1 MMKRVITFIIA
12 LVMLIGYVPVSVFA
26 APGDVELTNVT
37 VAKTYK
43 RDGNSSVLERVVIRA
58 VGKNLAKANFQIN
71 TEGSETILVK
81 LGDPKLVDE
90 VDTGEVSLSGSQL
103 VKNGYKAIATK
114 LYISGQG
121 LSPIEHNLTT
131 NLPEFQYPTKPF
143 KKDEDVELRGSNF
156 SKIDGTNVKG
166 QFFKADAVLDIKTP
180 VESDT
185 SIKQDVGSKMTGGV
199 GVEFSSI
206 ETVSGIKITSTHNYP
221 NAFLIISDLNV
232 EGIKISP
239 NRGRPSSDATLTG
252 KLMDTNSLSVFFVE
266 KGKDIY
272 NFSNY
277 EIANMVKPADEQY
290 LANADGPGKDKF
302 FIKIPAGINPAYYN
316 VVLTNNVT
324 SDPRNEINSIFLV
337 ETDYTTPGDFPMYYY
352 VTNTAFAEIVNMTPL
367 SAAPSSNVTI
377 EGRNIGS
384 LSADEFR
391 PNKGYTYSIA
401 EEPISDDSPVP
412 QLTVDYQPGAGGNL
426 GTYEYQG
433 DIKNIDS
440 IKRVITGDIGTQISF
455 LKNATFTETLDTLY
469 VRLPNYQFNTAD
481 PYEYVNIYITT
492 TIEFDDGTKAD
503 ITDRA
508 EINPKNPEWKK
519 VDGAYKFQ
527 YLETMFIP
535 KIKDGGVFPDKIPV
549 DEENYILKD
558 LEIYITGENFVKYR
572 YNVGG
577 VEKIKYPLV
586 DLGTQFIVNKN
597 IAQGGTLPAK
607 TYNDSFIE
615 VYKDGRIV
623 TGNPGDQSGNMIKII
638 IPKGPENKGIK
649 IDGPLYGNPLINNPS
664 TVVKVLNPVKT
675 SEEITDNT
683 KNFFGEATHPLMFVK
698 VPGNDRPEISE
709 IKPSP
714 IVPAGET
721 TKGLEVHGKNFDL
734 DAELFIDGVKVNGAK
749 RDDVNNIIT
758 FDAPA
763 KLEGNYQVAV
773 RNPKTGAVGIFNYL
787 TYIKTSTEGLT
798 IINYQ
803 PQKGKKDDTIS
814 VQGTSFVPPDP
825 TVTDI
830 SGSGGWRMIGTRV
843 LLDNEDINEYIDM
856 DAQGNPKAHPFSPAE
871 NLIKGDGTNV
881 VLSPDAES
889 VILESGGKYYRL
901 YFDYV
906 TGRTLITDGTG
917 EVYTIQSNNSSLSA
931 SLGGAPSQ
939 PLTQSGGSIMIGS
952 KNFNILTVYKNE
964 NGQLTGNRVKVLSN
978 NELVWKVPAPP
989 EFQARLDNPYD
1000 LTVKNPDTKSFI
1012 VTDGFTILEPI
1023 QNPEIT
1029 GVDRDIVSEDGGIPV
1044 VIKGK
1049 NFVNLGPDHQTKII
1063 VDGVVVPV
1071 SQTTIG
1077 VNNDEIT
1084 IIVPKYVPK
1093 VPGAKSLA
1101 DEISTDRK
1109 KVTIVAQNPDGGT
1122 AYFYDFYYKVL
1133 KNRPIIKEVQPKSNI
1148 NNTVEVDIFGSGF
1161 IFFEPFVNIPGG
1173 NDSIWE
1179 EGEQYTD
1186 LNGNG
1191 KYDRFTTSN
1200 DAEFKA
1206 FMDDAVNT
1214 LRGEA
1219 GNADKTDAELEKL
1232 AWERYVKPV
1241 IPKIYFRKD
1250 GSTENQEA
1258 EIIAFT
1264 GTQITAKLPQLGT
1277 GKAKIYLMNN
1287 DHSTSNE
1294 VDFEFL
1300 QSEPGITEVNPP
1312 LGTRKGGQKIQII
1325 GQPFDSSKINVI
1337 GPDMNITQK
1346 QMPLV
1351 RFGSLSD
1358 TNISNSSIPL
1368 EGANSGKITGTR
1380 GSTQVG
1386 NLKVEYDSSGE
1397 NPILKFTL
1405 TGEDGR
1411 TYTGT
1416 HAYAGGK
1423 VYLPLSSLRDA
1434 DGNPYT
1440 SNEMVMINV
1449 DRDKG
1454 VASAYRIFVTRG
1466 YSKEASKTAGGIE
1479 LVTPEYYKIGDT
1491 EVTVE
1496 NSDGAEAKSK
1506 FKFTNPESAPKIR
1519 NILKDG
1525 EEGKLG
1531 KNAQNQDIKII
1542 TVTSVG
1548 GNLIRVIGEDFRDPS
1563 TLKFPGYN
1571 VDIPVKSYESPGTND
1586 NFNELT
1592 FTMPALGESAIGK
1605 LIPLTI
1611 TTSDNFASSADA
1623 QPPIYFQV
1631 LGIET
1636 PDMAIE
1642 SVTPNK
1648 GPSTGGTEI
1657 TIRGNDFRKS
1667 IEGYDGK
1674 LTVYFE
1680 RDGKIV
1686 GVTDF
1691 ISETHKQIVLRTP
1704 PFEAGPVDIRVVNP
1718 DGNSKILLDA
1728 FTYTSDPVIK
1738 GVYDAKNT
1746 DQLIKILSVK
1756 GGQEVIVK
1764 GEGFQEGARVLVAV
1778 KLREVK
1784 PGEDI
1789 LTLEAIQ
1796 ISGKTYVIESSIEV
1810 DGAEFIDET
1819 QIKFTSP
1826 EAPKGSKG
1834 LVVINPDGGAAYY
1847 PDLTYGIPE
1856 IEAPFNVLAEEV
1868 FGRLIRVSWT
1878 GVSGALEYEVH
1889 VSENGSGWQQIG
1901 NTKDTSIIF
1910 EELKPNT
1917 KYKFLVRALGEYGT
1931 SKPISVSE
1939 SNEVTTG
1946 ATVGF
1951 EDKDG
1956 KIGDKT
1962 VVINR
1967 GKDGFVSVGKDF
1979 KYSDLEF
1986 NLLDG
1991 KLKGVENMTI
2001 KLPAPVI
2008 ANSEAKI
2015 KISGK
2020 DFYFEFDPKIFT
2032 NSDLQKNK
2040 DKLDAGVTLKIGKYK
2055 KNLNT
2060 AGVVNKL
2067 GDSFFI
2073 TGEQQIGN
2081 KKKALK
2087 KLNGKFEFTLDYD
2100 ENLANTKRYKTVKLM
2115 RYDDAKKTW
2124 VEDKDFKTLGIFT
2137 NVGSRR

>member
-1 MMKRVITFIIA
+1 MVKKAVAFIIA
-12 LVMLIGYVPVSVFA
+12 LVMLIGYIPASVFA
-26 APGDVELTNVT
+26 APGDVELTNVSVT
-37 VAKTYK
+37 KTYK
-43 RDGNSSVLERVVIRA
+43 RDGNTAVLERVVISA
-58 VGKNLAKANFQIN
+58 TGKNLNKATFQLDTAGGESIF
-71 TEGSETILVK
+71 VK
-81 LGDPKLVDE
+81 LGDPKLVDQVE
-90 VDTGEVSLSGSQL
+90 VDEKSLSGTQL
-103 VKNGYKAIATK
+103 IKNGYRVRANT
-114 LYISGQG
+114 LTISGQG
-121 LSPIEHNLTT
+121 ITKPIVYNLTT

-143 KKDEDVELRGSNF
+143 KKDEDVELTGSNF
-156 SKIDGTNVKG
+156 SKIDGTTVKG
-166 QFFKADAVLDIKTP
+166 TFFKTDAVVDIKTP
-180 VESDT
+180 VASDT
-185 SIKQDVGSKMTGGV
+185 LIKQDVGTRMTGNV
-199 GVEFSSI
+199 GVEFVS
-206 ETVSGIKITSTHNYP
+206 EELVSGINITSKHNYP
-221 NAFLIISDLNV
+221 NSILIISDLKV
-232 EGIKISP
+232 EGVKISP
-239 NRGRPSSDATLTG
+239 NRGRPGSDALLTG
-252 KLMDTNSLSVFFVE
+252 KLMDEDSLSVFFVE

-272 NFSNY
+272 DFSNY
-277 EIANMVKPADEQY
+277 LMANMVKPADEQY

-324 SDPRNEINSIFLV
+324 SDPRNEINSIFLI

-352 VTNTAFAEIVNMTPL
+352 VTNTAFAEIVNLTPL

-384 LSADEFR
+384 LSTDEFR
-391 PNKGYTYSIA
+391 PNKGYTYTIE
-401 EEPISDDSPVP
+401 EEPISDDAPVP
-412 QLTVDYQPGAGGNL
+412 QLTVNYEPGTGGNL

-433 DIKNIDS
+433 SVKNIKS

-481 PYEYVNIYITT
+481 PYEHVNIYITT
-492 TIEFDDGTKAD
+492 NIEFDDGTKAE

-535 KIKDGGVFPDKIPV
+535 KIKEGGVFPDKIPV
-549 DEENYILKD
+549 DENNNL
-558 LEIYITGENFVKYR
+558 LEGLEVYITGENFVKYR
-572 YNVGG
+572 YIADK

-597 IAQGGTLPAK
+597 IKQGGTLPAK
-607 TYNDSFIE
+607 TKNDTFIE
-615 VYKDGRIV
+615 VYKDGRVV

-638 IPKGPENKGIK
+638 IPAGIK
-649 IDGPLYGNPLINNPS
+649 IDGPLTGNPLINNPS
-664 TVVKVLNPVKT
+664 TVVRVLNPVKT
-675 SEEITDNT
+675 SEAITDNT
-683 KNFFGEATHPLMFVK
+683 RNFFGEATHPLMFVK

-763 KLEGNYQVAV
+763 KPEGNYQVAV
-773 RNPKTGAVGIFNYL
+773 RNPKTGAVGIFNYI

-830 SGSGGWRMIGTRV
+830 SGSGVWRMIGTRV
-843 LLDNEDINEYIDM
+843 LLDNEDINDYIDM

-871 NLIKGDGTNV
+871 NLIKGDGSNV

-931 SLGGAPSQ
+931 SLGGAASEA
-939 PLTQSGGSIMIGS
+939 LTQSGSTITIGS
-952 KNFNILTVYKNE
+952 KSFNILTVYKNE
-964 NGQLTGNRVKVLSN
+964 GGKLTGNLVKVLSN

-989 EFQARLDNPYD
+989 RFQPRLDNPYD
-1000 LTVKNPDTKSFI
+1000 LTVKNPDTRNFTVS
-1012 VTDGFTILEPI
+1012 DGFIILEPI
-1023 QNPEIT
+1023 QNPEIIS
-1029 GVDRDIVSEDGGIPV
+1029 VDRDIVSEDGGIPI

-1063 VDGVVVPV
+1063 VDGVIVPV
-1071 SQTTIG
+1071 NQTKIG
-1077 VNNDEIT
+1077 VNNDEIA

-1133 KNRPIIKEVQPKSNI
+1133 KNRPVIKEVQPKSNL

-1161 IFFEPFVNIPGG
+1161 VFFEPFVNNPGG

-1186 LNGNG
+1186 LNENK

-1206 FMDDAVNT
+1206 FMEAAVNA

-1258 EIIAFT
+1258 EVIAFS

-1300 QSEPGITEVNPP
+1300 QSKPGITEVNPP

-1346 QMPLV
+1346 QLPLV
-1351 RFGSLSD
+1351 RFGSLGD
-1358 TNISNSSIPL
+1358 ANISNSSIPL
-1368 EGANSGKITGTR
+1368 EGGNSGKITGTR

-1386 NLKVEYDSSGE
+1386 NLKMEYDSSGDK
-1397 NPILKFTL
+1397 PILKFTL

-1416 HAYAGGK
+1416 HRYDGGK
-1423 VYLPLSSLRDA
+1423 VYLPLSSLRDS
-1434 DGNPYT
+1434 DGNPFT

-1454 VASAYRIFVTRG
+1454 AASAYRIFVTRG
-1466 YSKEASKTAGGIE
+1466 YSKEANKTAGGIE

-1496 NSDGAEAKSK
+1496 NSDGAEAKSN

-1525 EEGKLG
+1525 QEGQIG
-1531 KNAQNQDIKII
+1531 KNAQGQDIKII
-1542 TVTSVG
+1542 TVPSVG

-1563 TLKFPGYN
+1563 TLKFPGFN
-1571 VDIPVKSYESPGTND
+1571 VEVPVKSYESPGTND

-1592 FTMPALGESAIGK
+1592 FTMPALGDAAVGK

-1623 QPPIYFQV
+1623 VPPIYFQV

-1691 ISETHKQIVLRTP
+1691 ISVTHKQIVLRTP
-1704 PFEAGPVDIRVVNP
+1704 PFEAGPVNIRVVNP
-1718 DGNSKILLDA
+1718 DGNSKTLENA

-1738 GVYDAKNT
+1738 GVYDAKNP

-1756 GGQEVIVK
+1756 GGQDVIVK
-1764 GEGFQEGARVLVAV
+1764 GEGFQDGARVLVAV

-1789 LTLEAIQ
+1789 LNVEAIQ
-1796 ISGKTYVIESSIEV
+1796 IAGKTYVIESSIEV

-1856 IEAPFNVLAEEV
+1856 IEAPFNVIAEEV

-1878 GVSGALEYEVH
+1878 GVSGVLEYEVH
-1889 VSENGSGWQQIG
+1889 VSENGGGWQQIG

-1917 KYKFLVRALGEYGT
+1917 RYKFLVRALGEYGT

-1939 SNEVTTG
+1939 SNEVRTG

-1962 VVINR
+1962 VIINR

-2001 KLPAPVI
+2001 KLPALVI

-2040 DKLDAGVTLKIGKYK
+2040 DKLDAGVTVKIGKYK
-2055 KNLNT
+2055 RNLNT
-2060 AGVVNKL
+2060 TGVFNKL
-2067 GDSFFI
+2067 GDSFYI
-2073 TGEQQIGN
+2073 TGEQQIAN

-2115 RYDDAKKTW
+2115 RYDESKKTW